1 MLRPL
6 GQNKSEATNGP
17 RARKLRLGAG
27 HRGLGRGHRRLV
39 REAPEA
45 RRARTLAAA
54 VERAGCQRQTIVP
67 RTVLR
72 VGQDPQR

>member
-39 REAPEA
+39 REASCLVFQAKRGRLPLRNSEA
-45 RRARTLAAA
+45 LNTNH
-54 VERAGCQRQTIVP
+54 
-67 RTVLR
+67 
-72 VGQDPQR
+72 